1 MTSASEATCLVG
13 AAQQAGPVAL
23 ALSSERGQDAEP
35 DAFVYVAAADGVS
48 LQGVVPS
55 SGPTTGNN
63 RIHLVGANLT
73 DEPVSVTVDGA
84 PTAGAIVDGEQVT
97 TLAPRHAVGAV
108 DVGVT
113 TGGRDVLAAQRL
125 PLLRG
130 FAAHPGQPG
139 PRPDRGRDLRR
150 GGRRGFCRRNDGLL
164 GRRGA

>member
-23 ALSSERGQDAEP
+23 ALGSERGQDAEP

-84 PTAGAIVDGEQVT
+84 PTAGAIVEGEQVT

-113 TGGRDVLAAQRL
+113 TGAGTSSL
-125 PLLRG
+125 PNAYRYFEALQLIRVN
-130 FAAHPGQPG
+130 
-139 PRPDRGRDLRR
+139 PDRGLIEEGPSSRWSARVLSTE
-150 GGRRGFCRRNDGLL
+150 
-164 GRRGA
+164 